1 MDDQNR
7 PQSRA
12 ARGGVQLTAVR
23 RLLYPVGG
31 GGEVQ
36 AGDKRRRS
44 ASEAVKVGGSRRRP
58 ALGAAKAGGS
68 RRKPALGSVKVGGGA
83 QRLAP
88 RMAKANVAT
97 APAVRA

>member
-12 ARGGVQLTAVR
+12 TRGSVQLTTGR
-23 RLLYPVGG
+23 MLLHPEGG
-31 GGEVQ
+31 GGEVR
-36 AGDKRRRS
+36 A
-44 ASEAVKVGGSRRRP
+44 GGSRRRF
-58 ALGAAKAGGS
+58 ALGAANA
-68 RRKPALGSVKVGGGA
+68 GGGA